1 VSLLLLDA
9 ARNRLVV
16 AGGSVVRLWDLASLT
31 CIAELEASHQVCFAC
46 VGVVGM
52 SRHRQCGCSAVVTQV
67 PEATQAVMLKEGW
80 GS

>member
-31 CIAELEASHQVCFAC
+31 CIAELEASHQVCVAC
-46 VGVVGM
+46 FL
-52 SRHRQCGCSAVVTQV
+52 SILYSSAHVQKQIK
-67 PEATQAVMLKEGW
+67 P
-80 GS
+80 